1 MDMPRCAAILL
12 LAGPLLGAHGAG
24 GVPAHGQ
31 DVEIASCAG
40 GPPITVKARDE
51 RAFLDDA
58 ERAPLLADMRVRFPI
73 LARDR
78 FEPPVLLL
86 WHKERDDWRYV
97 SLQPNAFTRGGT
109 LCFTATFVA
118 KIFEQTPALRRK
130 YFEGDPPGGA
140 QDGAHDD
147 APD

>member
-1 MDMPRCAAILL
+1 MDIPRSAAILL
-12 LAGPLLGAHGAG
+12 LAAPLLAAHGAD
-24 GVPAHGQ
+24 GVPSHGQ
-31 DVEIASCAG
+31 DVQIASCAG
-40 GPPITVKARDE
+40 GPPITVKAIDE

-58 ERAPLLADMRVRFPI
+58 ERTPLLADMLLRFPI

-78 FEPPVLLL
+78 FEPPVILL

-130 YFEGDPPGGA
+130 YFERGAADAAPGS
-140 QDGAHDD
+140 

>member
-1 MDMPRCAAILL
+1 MNLPRSAATLL
-12 LAGPLLGAHGAG
+12 LAAQLGAAHGAG

-31 DVEIASCAG
+31 DVEIANCAG
-40 GPPITVKARDE
+40 GPPLTVKALDE

-58 ERAPLLADMRVRFPI
+58 ERAPLLADMLVRFPI

-78 FEPPVLLL
+78 FEPPVILL

-118 KIFEQTPALRRK
+118 KLFEQTPALRRK
-130 YFEGDPPGGA
+130 YFDGGGPEAA
-140 QDGAHDD
+140 QGS